1 MRKQFTK
8 TVEEIV
14 ASDEKSVLLLGDIG
28 VFGFRNS
35 LSKYPNRVY
44 NIGILEQ
51 STISMAAGLSKTGL
65 IPIVHTIAPF
75 IVERAF
81 EQLKDDFGYQKLG
94 GNFISVGA
102 SYDYTALG
110 PTHHCPG
117 DVALMNTIP
126 GMEIL
131 VPGNSSEVDKLL
143 KATYNNS
150 NPTYTRLSEYE
161 HKENIAVEFGKAVR
175 VKGGGMDVTVI
186 CFGNTLSNVLEATKD
201 LELTVLYYS
210 TVKPFDEQ
218 ILRDNFAKHII
229 IVEPFYKGSVNYLVT
244 KALSGKQFV
253 CHNLGVENKFILNY
267 GKKEDQ
273 DMKLRLDVKS
283 LREDIESICSK

>member
-1 MRKQFTK
+1 
-8 TVEEIV
+8 
-14 ASDEKSVLLLGDIG
+14 
-28 VFGFRNS
+28 
-35 LSKYPNRVY
+35 
-44 NIGILEQ
+44 
-51 STISMAAGLSKTGL
+51 
-65 IPIVHTIAPF
+65 
-75 IVERAF
+75 
-81 EQLKDDFGYQKLG
+81 
-94 GNFISVGA
+94 
-102 SYDYTALG
+102 
-110 PTHHCPG
+110 
-117 DVALMNTIP
+117 
-126 GMEIL
+126 
-131 VPGNSSEVDKLL
+131 
-143 KATYNNS
+143 
-150 NPTYTRLSEYE
+150 
-161 HKENIAVEFGKAVR
+161 
-175 VKGGGMDVTVI
+175 MDVTVI

-253 CHNLGVENKFILNY
+253 CHNLGVENEFILNY